1 MRVITPQRIRAYVQQ
16 YPEAGTSLGQW
27 LQTTNAA
34 QWQSLA
40 DVRRQYAHAD
50 LVGRRTVFNIAGN
63 KFRLITRINYRR
75 HIIFVFD
82 LLTHTDYDK
91 GKWK

>member
-1 MRVITPQRIRAYVQQ
+1 MRVITPQRIRNYVKQS
-16 YPEAGTSLGQW
+16 PEASTSLGQW
-27 LQTTNAA
+27 LQTASAA

-40 DVRRQYAHAD
+40 DVRRHYAHAD
-50 LVGRRTVFNIAGN
+50 IVGRRTVFNIAGN

-75 HIIFVFD
+75 QIVFVFD
-82 LLTHTDYDK
+82 LLTHTAYDK

>member
-1 MRVITPQRIRAYVQQ
+1 MRVITPQRIRDYVTH
-16 YPEAGTSLGQW
+16 YPVARTSLNQW
-27 LQTTNAA
+27 LQTAQAA

-75 HIIFVFD
+75 QIVFVFD